1 LRQDALQQS
10 SATRIQSAVRN
21 RRATNETIKRAK
33 EKQENNAATKIQ
45 TAVRNHNALNETMKR
60 AKQKNQENQ
69 INETLDNLMENM
81 KKQDAASTIQ
91 KAIKSKKARSELKQK
106 KELKTI
112 SDTVVNDM
120 QNQIRKQ
127 QEPFI
132 NAASTIQR
140 AVKGNKA
147 RKAMKQENL
156 SLDVEKTIRQQKAK
170 QLLSQIQARSDIVMR
185 PKEVKPKPP
194 RYIPPHIEE
203 TQTQAQYEASIRA
216 VLRKVEATEEPLYRM
231 SQSSDKAA
239 VKLQNAI
246 RNRNAKRDMMKQRQL
261 VGEEQL
267 KQMEETQRQIAAAK
281 ADTAKKEDI
290 AAKQLQAVSKR
301 IKAQNDVS
309 KIYQAKGKIGAAAKR
324 LLTEKVDPHY
334 INKIK
339 KTVIMNKPTAGQ
351 RLVVNKKLK
360 LVSKKR
366 HDAGVFGYETR
377 QDFLDLAQQY
387 KPIMTGGKK

>member
-1 LRQDALQQS
+1 
-10 SATRIQSAVRN
+10 
-21 RRATNETIKRAK
+21 
-33 EKQENNAATKIQ
+33 
-45 TAVRNHNALNETMKR
+45 
-60 AKQKNQENQ
+60 
-69 INETLDNLMENM
+69 
-81 KKQDAASTIQ
+81 
-91 KAIKSKKARSELKQK
+91 
-106 KELKTI
+106 
-112 SDTVVNDM
+112 M

-239 VKLQNAI
+239 LKLQNAI

-261 VGEEQL
+261 VGEERL
-267 KQMEETQRQIAAAK
+267 KQMEETQRQIEAAK

-301 IKAQNDVS
+301 IKAQSDVS
-309 KIYQAKGKIGAAAKR
+309 KINKAKDKIGAAVKR
-324 LLTEKVDPHY
+324 LLTEKVKSAY
-334 INKIK
+334 IPKA
-339 KTVIMNKPTAGQ
+339 KTTMIWN
-351 RLVVNKKLK
+351 
-360 LVSKKR
+360 
-366 HDAGVFGYETR
+366 
-377 QDFLDLAQQY
+377 
-387 KPIMTGGKK
+387 